1 MINRTRNARITIIA
15 FFALLLS
22 GCGSLRPY
30 TLNLAPPPD
39 YYAINKINPLEDVE
53 PLKDNTVSVFYATN
67 RKSSDKL
74 KPKSL
79 FYSNERNR
87 QLNVGK
93 AMVRFGNEETTWD
106 ELKKYAVQDKGRK
119 THRLQVM
126 DIEEF
131 GQLNYARLLFDP
143 DRDKPEFSGP
153 DERFARE
160 INEQLAKSKRKVIS
174 IFVHGFKVPFEDP
187 ALTCAQLGYYT
198 GFDGVALAFS
208 WPSSQKTFAY
218 LADVEQT
225 QYAARYLSFLLK
237 FLAEST
243 DVERINVFA
252 HSAGSRVLARALTD
266 ISLLSGTGS
275 DREENIKRFKLGDIV
290 FAGGDLSK
298 DVMGVYFE
306 YGILDVSSRTIVYF
320 SSQDKALRLSHWLW
334 KQGRIGD
341 FQFNLEESS
350 PARIAFLQAHP
361 NLELVDASGIPGST
375 LNYGHVYF
383 LDSPWVSSDL
393 LLAMTLGL
401 TPQERGLIRD
411 ESGLVW
417 EFPKDYKTEALTK
430 KFIRKLNRF

>member
-1 MINRTRNARITIIA
+1 MMIKRI
-15 FFALLLS
+15 LLLLIIPSAVS
-22 GCGSLRPY
+22 GCASLGPY
-30 TLNLAPPPD
+30 TVDLAPPPD
-39 YYAINKINPLEDVE
+39 YYAINKINPLEDAE

-67 RKSSDKL
+67 RKFLDPQETKYH
-74 KPKSL
+74 
-79 FYSNERNR
+79 FYSNERVR

-93 AMVRFGNEETTWD
+93 ATVQFGKVGTTWD
-106 ELKKYAVQDKGRK
+106 ELKQYIVQDKGRK

-126 DIEEF
+126 GVEEF
-131 GQLNYARLLFDP
+131 GQLNYARLLFDQ
-143 DRDKPEFSGP
+143 DRNNPKFSGP
-153 DERFARE
+153 DERWAKE
-160 INEQLAKSKRKVIS
+160 INEQLAKSESKVIS

-187 ALTCAQLGYYT
+187 VLTCAQLGYYT
-198 GFDGVALAFS
+198 GFNGVALAFS
-208 WPSSQKTFAY
+208 WPSSQKNIGYF
-218 LADVEQT
+218 ADVEQT
-225 QYAARYLSFLLK
+225 QYAARYLTFLLR

-243 DVERINVFA
+243 DAQRINVLA

-266 ISLLSGTGS
+266 ISLLSGTGP
-275 DREENIKRFKLGDIV
+275 DREQNFKRFKLGDIV

-298 DVMGVYFE
+298 DVMGVYLE
-306 YGILDVSSRTIVYF
+306 YGILDVSSRTTIYF

-350 PARIAFLQAHP
+350 SARVAFLQAHP
-361 NLELVDASGIPGST
+361 NLELVDASGTPGST
-375 LNYGHVYF
+375 VNYGHVYF

-401 TPQERGLIRD
+401 TPDERGLIRD

-417 EFPKDYKTEALTK
+417 EFPKDYKTENLTK